1 MPDMWMYLTRPR
13 RGSLVLLLALSS
25 LSCTSSPGYREV
37 TIRARDYA
45 YDVPDS
51 LPAGPVAFALENTG
65 RVAHEVV
72 ITELRP
78 GATLATILSR
88 DKADSTWRDLRYPPS
103 GVLTADSGVTTPG
116 RLLITLVAGRTY
128 LLLCNFRDSDTSA
141 VHFYIG
147 MAHLVRAF

>member
-1 MPDMWMYLTRPR
+1 VPR
-13 RGSLVLLLALSS
+13 VKEGFGASTLLLLGLSS
-25 LSCTSSPGYREV
+25 LGCHSSPGYREV

-45 YDVPDS
+45 FEVPDS
-51 LPAGPVAFALENTG
+51 LPAGPVAFALENDG

-72 ITELRP
+72 ITGLRP
-78 GATLATILSR
+78 EATLATILRR

-103 GVLTADSGVTTPG
+103 VVLTADPGVTTPG

-128 LLLCNFRDSDTSA
+128 LLLCNFRNTDTSS

>member
-1 MPDMWMYLTRPR
+1 MARIREGIGASTL
-13 RGSLVLLLALSS
+13 LLLALSS
-25 LSCTSSPGYREV
+25 LGCNSSPGYREV

-45 YDVPDS
+45 FEVPDS
-51 LPAGPVAFALENTG
+51 LPAGPVAFALENDG

-72 ITELRP
+72 ITGLRP
-78 GATLATILSR
+78 EATLATILRR
-88 DKADSTWRDLRYPPS
+88 DKADSTWRELRYPPS

-128 LLLCNFRDSDTSA
+128 LLLCNFRNTDTSS